1 MIEQTSLS
9 RRHILT
15 YIL

>member
-1 MIEQTSLS
+1 MA

-15 YIL
+15 EVME